1 MSGYAAKSRYRG
13 ATAETYNTVR
23 SDHSKWRRELEI
35 MDAVAAGFEAGASI
49 LDVPIGTGRFT
60 PCFKA
65 GHHPILGVDISK
77 DMLNETTPRDDE
89 PDRVAQLV
97 VGDAETLPLQDSSLD
112 YVVCMRLLN
121 WVTLDILR
129 QLAAEFLRVS
139 RRAVILE
146 IRVSRPIDPR
156 DLSSVTELL
165 VLRIRS
171 WGERLLGRA
180 RQIATTLAR
189 GLLRLRAD
197 GATTAMT
204 QLGYTIHRE
213 ADLEALFGELG
224 LVPLER
230 HLVDDRVSHADMQT
244 HPYFVYVLARD
255 GALAEPV

>member
-13 ATAETYNTVR
+13 ATADTYNAQR
-23 SDHSKWRRELEI
+23 SGHPKWRRELEI
-35 MDAVAAGFEAGASI
+35 IDTVAAGLETSTSV

-60 PCFKA
+60 PSFKA
-65 GHHPILGVDISK
+65 GHHPILGIDISK
-77 DMLNETTPRDDE
+77 DMLHEARSLADE
-89 PDRVAQLV
+89 PDGVTQLL
-97 VGDAETLPLQDSSLD
+97 VGDAEMLPLRDGSLD

-129 QLAAEFLRVS
+129 QLTAEFLRVS
-139 RRAVILE
+139 RRGLILE

-156 DLSSVTELL
+156 GLSSVTEMLM
-165 VLRIRS
+165 LRIRS
-171 WGERLLGRA
+171 WGERLFGRA
-180 RQIATTLAR
+180 RQIATSLAR

-197 GATTAMT
+197 GATTATT

-213 ADLEALFGELG
+213 ADIEALFGELG

-244 HPYFVYVLARD
+244 QPYFVYVLARD
-255 GALAEPV
+255 KLLTDPT